1 MAEYTLMGN
10 FIIDRKIRGGEQTH
24 QTLEVGEADFS
35 HTLTSVQKD
44 NYVIE
49 LTDSPDWEDME
60 KRK

>member
-1 MAEYTLMGN
+1 M
-10 FIIDRKIRGGEQTH
+10 KIRMCAIRGRYGGGEQTR

>member
-1 MAEYTLMGN
+1 MCA
-10 FIIDRKIRGGEQTH
+10 IRGRYGGGEQTR
-24 QTLEVGEADFS
+24 QILEVGEADFS

>member
-1 MAEYTLMGN
+1 M
-10 FIIDRKIRGGEQTH
+10 KIRMCAIRGRYGGEQTH